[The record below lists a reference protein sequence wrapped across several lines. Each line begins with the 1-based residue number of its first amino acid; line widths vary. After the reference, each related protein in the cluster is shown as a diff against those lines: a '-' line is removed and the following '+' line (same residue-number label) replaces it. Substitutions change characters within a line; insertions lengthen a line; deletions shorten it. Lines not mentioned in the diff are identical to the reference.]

1 MSDQDKP
8 RFVEVAVDAPTAPGQ
23 TYSYSLPKGITA
35 IPGQLVIVPF
45 GTRRTQGLIFDV
57 SHHTQIERI
66 RPILEA
72 DEGSSVLTPVQL
84 KLARWVSDYYLCSL
98 FEAVTP
104 MLPPGGRFKIK
115 AYFKVASQ
123 SYNQIPITKYQQD
136 ILDFVIKYGTV
147 EEELIRKFLGKNAPS
162 SARHLEQLGFLTLNY
177 ARSKSP
183 QTIKYQDYIQIPV
196 GSSSQIKRNLDCL
209 TMRAPK
215 QKMALL
221 YLVELASPML
231 LKEARTKFGKSA
243 ISALVRKG
251 TIETISLPVD
261 RDPLAGRSFPIAEE
275 VKLTPQQHH
284 ATKLID
290 KAFINRSRRPP
301 IFLLEGVTGSGKT
314 EVYLKA
320 VQRCIQQG
328 RRAIV
333 MVPEIALTP
342 QTIERFASRFPGK
355 VAVLH
360 SGLTAGERFDLWWK
374 IRQGDYKIVIGSRSA
389 IFAPIQ
395 DIGLIVLDE
404 EHEWTYK
411 QQDTNPRYHARTVA
425 LRLSTLESGIVL
437 LGSAS
442 PDIQSYRRALLGS
455 VKLLRLPYRVSQ
467 EIRADGSPK
476 ARGLAPIQIVDMRQE
491 LNSGNRHMFSRVLQS
506 SLSRSIE
513 HDNQAI
519 LFLNRRG
526 SSPYFQ
532 CRQCGSSIQC
542 RRCDVSLTYHK
553 DTRKMLCHY
562 CGEQRTPPH
571 SCPECNSHNL
581 AFSGIGTKAVVE
593 AINNLCPGIE
603 VARWDRDSIRTSRNY
618 ESALDEFRSGRAQVL
633 VGTQMI
639 AKGLHFPSVDLVGV
653 VLADLG
659 LTVPDYRA
667 GERTFQLLYQV
678 AGRSGRG
685 LKEGNVIIQTYQ
697 PQNYSIKAAAAQDYR
712 SFYHEETA
720 HRQEQ
725 GNPPFSQLIRLV
737 YNHVNKA
744 KAEIEALRIA
754 NLLLNL
760 QDEWGISEIDILG
773 PTPAFPERI
782 RGRHRWQLVLRGPR
796 PRELL
801 DKIKLPREWTID
813 VDPAT
818 FG

>member
-1 MSDQDKP
+1 M
-8 RFVEVAVDAPTAPGQ
+8 AVDAPTAHGQ
-23 TYSYSLPKGITA
+23 TFSYSLPKGITA
-35 IPGQLVIVPF
+35 TPGQLVIVPF
-45 GTRRTQGLIFDV
+45 GTRRTQGLVFDL

-66 RPILEA
+66 RPVIKA
-72 DEGSSVLTPVQL
+72 DEGSPALTRVQL
-84 KLARWVSDYYLCSL
+84 KLARWISDYYLCSL
-98 FEAVTP
+98 FEAATP

-123 SYNQIPITKYQQD
+123 PSNQIPLTTYQQD
-136 ILDFVIKYGTV
+136 ILDFVIKSGTV
-147 EEELIRKFLGKNAPS
+147 EEEFLRKVWGKNAPS
-162 SARHLEQLGFLTLNY
+162 SARHLEHLGLLTLNY
-177 ARSKSP
+177 ARSKPP
-183 QTIKYQDYIQIPV
+183 QTIKYQDHIQIPA
-196 GSSSQIKRNLDCL
+196 GSSSQIKRNLNCL

-243 ISALVRKG
+243 ISALVQKG
-251 TIETISLPVD
+251 RIETISLPVD

-275 VKLTPQQHH
+275 VKLTPHQHH
-284 ATKLID
+284 ATKLIE
-290 KAFINRSRRPP
+290 KALIKKSRRPP

-314 EVYLKA
+314 EVYLTA

-328 RRAIV
+328 RQAIV

-360 SGLTAGERFDLWWK
+360 SGLTAGERFDQWWK
-374 IRQGDYKIVIGSRSA
+374 IQQGDYKIVIGSRSA
-389 IFAPIQ
+389 IFAPLQ

-425 LRLSTLESGIVL
+425 LQLSILEGGIVL

-455 VKLLRLPYRVSQ
+455 VTLLRLPYRVSQ
-467 EIRADGSPK
+467 EIRADGSPQ

-491 LNSGNRHMFSRVLQS
+491 LNAGNRHMFSRELQS

-513 HDNQAI
+513 DDNQAI

-532 CRQCGSSIQC
+532 CRQCGSSVQC

-553 DTRKMLCHY
+553 DARKMLCHY
-562 CGEQRTPPH
+562 CGEQRSPPK

-593 AINNLCPGIE
+593 GVNNLFPGIE

-618 ESALDEFRSGRAQVL
+618 ESALDEFRSGRAQIL

-685 LKEGNVIIQTYQ
+685 LKEGSVIIQTYQ

-712 SFYHEETA
+712 TFYYEETA
-720 HRQEQ
+720 RRQEQ
-725 GNPPFSQLIRLV
+725 GNPPFSHLIRLV

-744 KAEIEALRIA
+744 KAEVEALRIA
-754 NLLLNL
+754 NLLHNL

-782 RGRHRWQLVLRGPR
+782 RGRYRWQLVLRGPR

-801 DKIKLPREWTID
+801 DKIKLSREWAID